1 MKPRGVRQ
9 APTAAGR
16 QRGAVISGPVLA
28 LRYDALFIDLD
39 GVVYR
44 GDHVMPA
51 APEVLDRVR
60 AQDVKVL
67 FLTNNSARTPKQVAD
82 RLQRLGVRAEARE
95 ILTSALATATML
107 RREGATGRKAY
118 VIGERGVREALEE
131 VGIEIL
137 DGEAESADL
146 VVVGWDRSVDYA
158 KLKRASLLVQRG
170 ARLIATNGDAS
181 YPAPDG
187 LWPGAGALL
196 SAVTTTTGAVPTIV
210 GKPSRPLFQA
220 AAELTGASR
229 PLVVGDRLDTDVEGA
244 GAMGWDS
251 LLVLTGAS
259 TPADLLETSHLPTY
273 VARDL
278 SGVLD
283 DLPPGRFRPATPQ
296 DAGAIGSLLQQAG
309 LGADG
314 VEDRIQGTIVSSD
327 ISGSKEIDATG
338 CVQTEAGFGILRSI
352 AVRKPLE
359 GKSLGMLTVAAAM
372 ARARSQGVRHVSLF
386 TETAAGFFERLGF
399 RRVDRGEL
407 PEPVRNSAHAA
418 EECAATAAALVRD
431 L

>member
-16 QRGAVISGPVLA
+16 QGEAVISGPVLA

-44 GDHVMPA
+44 GDHVLPA

-60 AQDVKVL
+60 AQNVKVL
-67 FLTNNSARTPKQVAD
+67 FLTNNSARTPQQVAD

-95 ILTSALATATML
+95 ILTSALATASML

-137 DGEAESADL
+137 DEEAESADL
-146 VVVGWDRSVDYA
+146 VVVGWDRSADYA
-158 KLKRASLLVQRG
+158 KLRRASLLVQRG

-220 AAELTGASR
+220 AAGLTGASR

-244 GAMGWDS
+244 RAMGWDS

-259 TPADLLETSHLPTY
+259 TPADLLQTTYLPTY
-273 VARDL
+273 VAGDL

-283 DLPPGRFRPATPQ
+283 DLPPGRFRRAGLE
-296 DAGAIGSLLQQAG
+296 DAGPIRSLLEESG
-309 LGADG
+309 LQDDG
-314 VEDRIQGTIVSSD
+314 VEERIEGTIVSSG
-327 ISGSKEIDATG
+327 ITGSGKIDATA
-338 CVQTEAGFGILRSI
+338 CLQREDGFGILRSI
-352 AVRKPLE
+352 AVRKPLQ
-359 GKSLGMLTVAAAM
+359 GKGLGMLAVAAAM
-372 ARARSQGVRHVSLF
+372 APARAGGIRNVSLF

-407 PEPVRNSAHAA
+407 PEPVRRSAHAA
-418 EECAATAAALVRD
+418 EECPATAAALVRD